1 MTLHDYAE
9 LVAYWLDHPPSHLI
23 DGAMLD
29 RKPPDRKH
37 PDRPRR
43 PGSPAPTTSPPPIA
57 GAAGID
63 GLLRLAR
70 NGICRVE
77 DLRDMRQ

>member
-43 PGSPAPTTSPPPIA
+43 PGSPAPTTSPPIA
-57 GAAGID
+57 DAAGID

>member
-43 PGSPAPTTSPPPIA
+43 PGPPAPTTSPPPIA